1 VAVNETE
8 KNMKKFDKFMEIYDF
23 LFLGG
28 KTLNDLTVIEF
39 IRARIPFPVPY
50 VSFVGRSGGL
60 KIRFTRSVALD
71 ENLKQK

>member
-8 KNMKKFDKFMEIYDF
+8 KNMKEFDRFMKIYDF
-23 LFLGG
+23 LFIGG
-28 KTLNDLTVIEF
+28 QTLNDLTVIEL
-39 IRARIPFPVPY
+39 IRAKIPFPVPY

>member
-1 VAVNETE
+1 MAVNETE
-8 KNMKKFDKFMEIYDF
+8 KNMKEFDRFMKIYDF
-23 LFLGG
+23 LFIGG
-28 KTLNDLTVIEF
+28 QTLNDLTVIEL
-39 IRARIPFPVPY
+39 IRAKIPFPVPY